1 MVLGVLGGG
10 LIGAL
15 SLLSIHTFGFLAESM
30 KKKFLTAAVV
40 LGVGFAAYGVFSWKL
55 SEVKE
60 FVCVPIVVGIVIS
73 IIALLVLSIAGII
86 YRKVSSR
93 GDAS

>member
-1 MVLGVLGGG
+1 M
-10 LIGAL
+10 
-15 SLLSIHTFGFLAESM
+15 
-30 KKKFLTAAVV
+30 
-40 LGVGFAAYGVFSWKL
+40 GFAAYGVFSWKL

-73 IIALLVLSIAGII
+73 IIALLALSIAGII
-86 YRKVSSR
+86 YKKVSGR